1 MAGQMS
7 NMMTTV
13 GQNVQQP
20 FMTPPPPPMSA
31 YHVAINGQNAGPFN
45 MTQLQQMV
53 ASGQLMNTTHVW
65 KQGMADWDLAGNIQE
80 LGSLFMVPP
89 PPPPPTS
96 STAQES

>member
-1 MAGQMS
+1 
-7 NMMTTV
+7 
-13 GQNVQQP
+13 
-20 FMTPPPPPMSA
+20 
-31 YHVAINGQNAGPFN
+31 
-45 MTQLQQMV
+45 MV